1 MFAYSQ
7 WNCAFG
13 LFPILNNEC
22 AEWCICNFLLL
33 KGNFQSRIS
42 GVWQAKGKN
51 IMLKINKIFLYFHS
65 LGLILGK

>member
-1 MFAYSQ
+1 MFPYNKQ
-7 WNCAFG
+7 KCAFE

-22 AEWCICNFLLL
+22 AEWCIYNFLLL
-33 KGNFQSRIS
+33 KGNSQSWVS